1 MKQRCALA
9 VSVVGLILFSVGALA
24 HHELDVLYGYENGMT
39 TVIQPQVQ
47 PVRQM
52 VTPQPNT
59 YLLDV
64 GMDFFVPEG
73 WQGFMLRSCRVQQV
87 WISPGLVGN
96 KSRVGTVFSSS
107 STTPNYFDLPYG
119 GTPHHH
125 FIFAANAPGVYVFDL
140 KATNGVDFQGRAL
153 ADMAHV
159 YRIYMVAGN
168 PNRLYGTVQPSARY
182 VGSLYDLNLRVGL
195 WSNGSEVDRS
205 EQPVNPWAIYPYL
218 MGFQTTG
225 NVQVVAKLQK
235 HLSVKVSRQLSGS
248 QRQDW
253 SFPVLGDTNED
264 DRIDEEDLQ
273 RVAHFF
279 ASSHPS
285 GDVTGDSKVNLDDL
299 LAVLTYYGQSGQG
312 MR

>member
-1 MKQRCALA
+1 MNRLLAFA
-9 VSVVGLILFSVGALA
+9 VSAVGLTLFGVAA
-24 HHELDVLYGYENGMT
+24 QAQHELDVLYGYENGMT
-39 TVIQPQVQ
+39 TVMQPQVQ
-47 PVRQM
+47 PKRQM
-52 VTPQPNT
+52 VSPQPNT

-64 GMDFFVPEG
+64 GMDFFVPDG
-73 WQGFMLRSCRVQQV
+73 WQGFMLQRCRVQQV
-87 WISPGLVGN
+87 WISPGLVGT
-96 KSRVGTVFSSS
+96 KSRVGTVFSSG

-153 ADMAHV
+153 ADMAYV

-168 PNRLYGTVQPSARY
+168 PSRLYGAVQPSARY
-182 VGSLYDLNLRVGL
+182 VGSLYDLNLRIEV
-195 WSNGSEVDRS
+195 WSNGNEVDSS

-218 MGFQTTG
+218 MGFQVAG
-225 NVQVVAKLQK
+225 GVEVVAKLQK
-235 HLSVKVSRQLSGS
+235 HLSVKVSRNLSGA

-312 MR
+312 RR